1 MNTDLYR
8 LVCIHKYRNYKELQT
23 WNLVTIPVLSYKK
36 HIRWLLFSY
45 QSYDIE
51 LSLGHSNIL

>member
-36 HIRWLLFSY
+36 TREVLLFFVESMGVKF
-45 QSYDIE
+45 S
-51 LSLGHSNIL
+51 